1 MVAQYT
7 KLLPRGRALTFAA
20 QYNRLDF
27 AGQPLLDADRYAL
40 AVGYVTRILSASL
53 NGGHEETRR
62 TAGDAYSNTFGTASL
77 GAEVPLGERLA
88 LIAGAAFDLRRY
100 DAPDALFLTEREDER
115 VDLQAGLKVAL
126 TGGLFFVPRASWTRN
141 WSNIALYDY
150 DRWTVS
156 AGVRFEF

>member
-1 MVAQYT
+1 M
-7 KLLPRGRALTFAA
+7 
-20 QYNRLDF
+20 
-27 AGQPLLDADRYAL
+27 
-40 AVGYVTRILSASL
+40 
-53 NGGHEETRR
+53 
-62 TAGDAYSNTFGTASL
+62 
-77 GAEVPLGERLA
+77 
-88 LIAGAAFDLRRY
+88 RRY